1 MVKFGGNEK
10 EGQRFRFLASR
21 NPKSEGVLGENRISL
36 KPRPNSNDQPQILKL

>member
-10 EGQRFRFLASR
+10 EGQRDNPFRFLASR

-36 KPRPNSNDQPQILKL
+36 KPKLLKL